1 MSIVIDELKGLKM
14 QNHSAR
20 PELLAL
26 ITEGENI
33 LWEGRPNKRCFILEA
48 IFNPF
53 LPIAFLWGL
62 IDSGFIYVAM
72 NGNFQNGNEPLGLM
86 LIGFFALH
94 LMPVW
99 IYLGGVI
106 FSFLRYKNTSF
117 AVTDQAVYVSGGILT
132 QNFERKPFSE
142 MSNVNLHRGIFDQM
156 IGVGDVVM
164 TSNHD
169 GYNTRHN
176 LFRGITICD
185 IADYM
190 QVYQMVKKLQTDIYA
205 DTMYPNDLRPN
216 ENHGYKTK
224 YKPDDDLN
232 S

>member
-1 MSIVIDELKGLKM
+1 MY
-14 QNHSAR
+14 NHSAR
-20 PELLAL
+20 PELLTL

-53 LPIAFLWGL
+53 LPIALLWGA
-62 IDSGFIYVAM
+62 IDFGFIYAFLS
-72 NGNFQNGNEPLGLM
+72 GNLQETNTNMPALGIT

-117 AVTDQAVYVSGGILT
+117 AVTDQGVYVSGGIFT
-132 QNFERKPFSE
+132 QNFERKPFTE
-142 MSNVNLHRGIFDQM
+142 MSHVNLHRGIFDQM
-156 IGVGDVVM
+156 LGVGDVVM
-164 TSNHD
+164 TGNHD

-176 LFRGITICD
+176 LFRGTTICD
-185 IADYM
+185 ITDYA

-205 DTMYPNDLRPN
+205 DTMYPNDLRPS

-224 YKPDDDLN
+224 YTPDDNLTPPN
-232 S
+232 G